1 MKLRMVDRILSW
13 QARKSIRGVKTVSF
27 EEYSL
32 KEALGGEPHLP
43 ESLMMESMFQLG
55 NWLVML
61 SSDFEQLGL
70 LVRMREIH
78 FYEPA
83 GPGRQ
88 LFMNVNIRR
97 YRDDGITFD
106 GQVLADGRLIAE
118 GKACLAAPVALSD
131 YHNADDLRVLF
142 SEIYRPDGGGAEPEN
157 NGAA

>member
-32 KEALGGEPHLP
+32 KEALGGEPRMP
-43 ESLMMESMFQLG
+43 ESLIMESMFQLG

-61 SSDFEQLGL
+61 SSDFEQMGL
-70 LVRMREIH
+70 LVRVREIRFH
-78 FYEPA
+78 EPA

-88 LFMNVNIRR
+88 LLMNVDVRSH
-97 YRDDGITFD
+97 RDDGITFD
-106 GQVLADGRLIAE
+106 GQVLAGGRVIGE
-118 GKACLAAPVALSD
+118 GQACLATLVALSD

-142 SEIYRPDGGGAEPEN
+142 SQIYRPDGGGAGSEN
-157 NGAA
+157 HGAA